1 MPGVA
6 DSRHETA
13 FIKMLRDHERRI
25 SALQRNGQMTWSNSQ
40 HQRVAQAG
48 LHVEDGTYGH
58 WYFDAN
64 TQAPVLKHGQMDDHT
79 FGQWSL
85 DENGNV
91 ILKVGQVKIGTTIY
105 YGLGA
110 YSSSGTLIAFLGEG
124 PNGPAFAVYNSSG
137 ALESQ
142 MGELPDGTYGMAQ
155 VARQG
160 VSSGNLVDI
169 GLLASPVVAEVDG
182 LVSTTSTGY
191 QTSDQCAATA
201 TIGSSGAAM
210 VTTGGLVY
218 VSDTNST
225 GNVGLYIDGTLARD
239 GVMTVE
245 NNTGGGVG
253 VSGAGFYVATGLS
266 AGSHTFGL
274 RSKTSLSTSAVNV
287 SDWRIVVQP
296 Y

>member
-85 DENGNV
+85 NENGDV

-169 GLLASPVVAEVDG
+169 GLLASPVLAQHSG
-182 LVSTTSTGY
+182 TVSTTSTSY
-191 QTSDQCAATA
+191 QASDQCQASAV
-201 TIGSSGAAM
+201 IGSSGVALVQVSAY
-210 VTTGGLVY
+210 VY
-218 VSDTNST
+218 VSDTNCT
-225 GNVGLYIDGTLARD
+225 GNVGLYVDGTLALD
-239 GVMTVE
+239 GIVSLE
-245 NNTGGGVG
+245 NNAGGGVG
-253 VSGAGFYVATGLS
+253 LNGADFYLATGLS
-266 AGSHTFGL
+266 AGTHTFGL
-274 RSKTSLSTSAVNV
+274 RSKTSLSTSAVTVNSWNV
-287 SDWRIVVQP
+287 LVQP